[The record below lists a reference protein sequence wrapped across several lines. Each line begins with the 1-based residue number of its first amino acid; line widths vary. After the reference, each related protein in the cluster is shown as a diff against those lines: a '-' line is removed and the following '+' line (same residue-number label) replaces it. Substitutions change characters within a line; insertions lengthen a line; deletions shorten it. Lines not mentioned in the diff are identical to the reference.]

1 MTSER
6 APRPA
11 TALLWVGILGAAVA
25 LAVMAPDPAA
35 VRRLL
40 ESVGPFAP
48 LAYALAEVVQ
58 VVIMPIPGQ
67 PFEVAGGWLLGMTAG
82 TLVGSAGAIAG
93 SMVAFRLARRFGHG
107 WVRRHVSERVHRRVV
122 DGLGRGQRAEWL
134 VFWLMMIPNFPRDPL
149 CFVAGISGMSARRF
163 FLIALL
169 GRPVG
174 LVPWVALGAG
184 GAAAAI
190 TWQLWMIAG
199 AGAIWILMRLVPGVL
214 SSATDAPEPQP
225 KL

>member
-1 MTSER
+1 
-6 APRPA
+6 
-11 TALLWVGILGAAVA
+11 
-25 LAVMAPDPAA
+25 
-35 VRRLL
+35 
-40 ESVGPFAP
+40 
-48 LAYALAEVVQ
+48 
-58 VVIMPIPGQ
+58 
-67 PFEVAGGWLLGMTAG
+67 
-82 TLVGSAGAIAG
+82 
-93 SMVAFRLARRFGHG
+93 
-107 WVRRHVSERVHRRVV
+107 VV

-199 AGAIWILMRLVPGVL
+199 AGAIWVLMRLVPGVL
-214 SSATDAPEPQP
+214 SNATEAPEPQP